1 MLKRFYIYVLL
12 ATLFAVTQIG
22 MAAHE
27 ISHLEDL
34 TSQSQSDHK
43 HSSSEPCTL
52 CLSLSLMAGALPA
65 SAFACPVIAVD
76 DTRYHF
82 TSTSNAQSFNS
93 IYAARA
99 PPVSTQ
105 L

>member
-12 ATLFAVTQIG
+12 SMLFAVMQIG

-27 ISHLEDL
+27 ISHLNDL
-34 TSQSQSDHK
+34 ASQSKTDQ
-43 HSSSEPCTL
+43 HSGAEPCTL
-52 CLSLSLMAGALPA
+52 CLGLSLIAGAMP
-65 SAFACPVIAVD
+65 STAFSCPVSVNDETGYTFHSPSIVQP
-76 DTRYHF
+76 
-82 TSTSNAQSFNS
+82 SVS

-99 PPVSTQ
+99 PPFLSQ